1 VSRKSKVLLGALF
14 VASLVLATAKGV
26 LGAEEAHSTFEWKKE
41 ALKTLNLL
49 IVLGVLWWALK
60 DRLPRFFAERRSS
73 IDKAIEE
80 ARAAK
85 AEAEAKRA
93 EYEAKLAQIENDI
106 AGIDAE
112 AARRVEAMRAELAEA
127 ADAAAERIAAESTDR
142 IAEEVD
148 RARAELQ
155 REAALLAVEL
165 AEELIKDRVGDED
178 HQRLVEATVK
188 KLEGLS

>member
-1 VSRKSKVLLGALF
+1 VRRRCQPLLIAL
-14 VASLVLATAKGV
+14 AAAALVLAAAPV
-26 LGAEEAHSTFEWKKE
+26 ALAAEAAHPAFEWKKE
-41 ALKTLNLL
+41 ALKTVNLL

-85 AEAEAKRA
+85 AEAEAKRD
-93 EYEAKLAQIENDI
+93 EYEAKLARIEQDI
-106 AGIDAE
+106 AEIDAE
-112 AARRVEAMRAELAEA
+112 GARRVEAMRAELDRAAEA
-127 ADAAAERIAAESTDR
+127 ASERIAAESTDR
-142 IAEEVD
+142 IAEELD

-155 REAALLAVEL
+155 REASLLAVEL
-165 AEELIKDRVGDED
+165 AEELIKGRVGEED

-188 KLEGLS
+188 KLEGLA